1 MLDIIQVILPIFT
14 VIAIGAVLKKRSV
27 LNDNF
32 VATGNTLL
40 MSIFLPVLLFYKIS
54 QSDFFQIFSLQHV
67 LVMTVSIVLTFL
79 ISFPVGK
86 MLHLPSSLI
95 GTFVSSNF
103 RTNAVFVGLP
113 VSFFIFGDS
122 GLTAASILV
131 AFIVPINNILGVLAF
146 SASGLKKTS
155 IAGAAKKTVLNPL
168 VISASA
174 GILFSLSGWTLPVFV
189 DTTFSILSG
198 ITLPLALM
206 GIGATM
212 KLENIKGHTFL
223 LAVCSLFKL
232 VFLPLVA
239 LLLFQLLPDPEFGL
253 MEKVVIVLLAAPS
266 AQINFVFAS
275 TMNGDAKLAS
285 GAIVTSTALSAISL
299 VIWLKILETGFLTI

>member
-1 MLDIIQVILPIFT
+1 LLDIIQVILPIFS
-14 VIAIGAVLKKRSV
+14 VIFIGAVLKKRSV

-32 VATGNTLL
+32 VETGNRLL
-40 MSIFLPVLLFYKIS
+40 MSVFLPVLLFYKIS

-67 LVMTVSIVLTFL
+67 LVMAVSILLTFL
-79 ISFPVGK
+79 VSFPIGR
-86 MLHLPSSLI
+86 LLNLPDSII

-113 VSFFIFGDS
+113 VCFFVFGDA

-146 SASGLKKTS
+146 TSSGFKRTT
-155 IAGAAKKTVLNPL
+155 ITGAVQKTVLNPL
-168 VISASA
+168 VISATA
-174 GILFSLSGWTLPVFV
+174 GILFSVSAWSLPVFV
-189 DTTFSILSG
+189 DTTFNILSG
-198 ITLPLALM
+198 VTLPLALL

-212 KLENIKGHTFL
+212 ELENIKGHTFL
-223 LAVCSLFKL
+223 LTVSSLFKL
-232 VFLPLVA
+232 VFLPLIA
-239 LLLFQLLPDPEFGL
+239 LLLFQLIPGPKLGL

-275 TMNGDAKLAS
+275 TMNGDARLAS

-299 VIWLKILETGFLTI
+299 VVWLKFLEFGLNI